1 MNNDFI
7 KTLKGY
13 SITYLPELPSKDIKV
28 EENTVIA
35 VPGDKKGQFKL
46 YMWFENKWVYT
57 SFIDKSDF
65 DLKELKNAYDD
76 LSNAVKRLIKIS
88 ANTENEELSSKL
100 SKITTK
106 ILQAKYELAD
116 DVIEP
121 FEKTCDAEKDYKR
134 AEQQQE
140 YFEHQLEEALKGY
153 MEKQAENE

>member
-1 MNNDFI
+1 MDFI
-7 KTLKGY
+7 KTLKACH
-13 SITYLPELPSKDIKV
+13 IAYLPEFPPADIKV

-35 VPGDKKGQFKL
+35 VPGEKKGQFKL
-46 YMWFENKWVYT
+46 YTWFENEWVYT
-57 SFIDKSDF
+57 SFINKSDF

-88 ANTENEELSSKL
+88 ANTESDELSSKL

-121 FEKTCDAEKDYKR
+121 FEDS
-134 AEQQQE
+134 
-140 YFEHQLEEALKGY
+140 LKV
-153 MEKQAENE
+153 ETKNE

>member
-1 MNNDFI
+1 MDFT
-7 KTLKGY
+7 KTLKNY
-13 SITYLPELPSKDIKV
+13 HITYLPELPSKDLKV

-35 VPGDKKGQFKL
+35 IPGENKGQFKL
-46 YMWFENKWVYT
+46 YTWFENEWVYT
-57 SFIDKSDF
+57 AFIDKSDF

-76 LSNAVKRLIKIS
+76 LSNAVKRLIKIA
-88 ANTENEELSSKL
+88 ANTENDELSSKL

-121 FEKTCDAEKDYKR
+121 FEKTCNAEKDYKR

-140 YFEHQLEEALKGY
+140 YFEHQLEESLKDY
-153 MEKQAENE
+153 NNFQ

>member
-7 KTLKGY
+7 KTLKNY
-13 SITYLPELPSKDIKV
+13 SIIYLSEFPPADIKV

-35 VPGDKKGQFKL
+35 VPGEKKGQVKL
-46 YMWFENKWVYT
+46 YMWYENRWIYT

-65 DLKELKNAYDD
+65 DLKELKDAYDD
-76 LSNAVKRLIKIS
+76 LSNAVKKLTKIA
-88 ANTENEELSSKL
+88 ANTENDELSSKL

-121 FEKTCDAEKDYKR
+121 FENSLK
-134 AEQQQE
+134 
-140 YFEHQLEEALKGY
+140 EETK
-153 MEKQAENE
+153 NE

>member
-1 MNNDFI
+1 MDFI
-7 KTLKGY
+7 KTLKNY
-13 SITYLPELPSKDIKV
+13 HITYLSEFPPKDIKV

-35 VPGDKKGQFKL
+35 VPGEKKGQVKL

-65 DLKELKNAYDD
+65 DLKELKDAYDD
-76 LSNAVKRLIKIS
+76 LSNAVKKLTKIA
-88 ANTENEELSSKL
+88 ANTENDELSSKL

-121 FEKTCDAEKDYKR
+121 FENSLKDK
-134 AEQQQE
+134 E
-140 YFEHQLEEALKGY
+140 
-153 MEKQAENE
+153 

>member
-7 KTLKGY
+7 KTLKNY
-13 SITYLPELPSKDIKV
+13 SIIYLSEFPPADIKV

-35 VPGDKKGQFKL
+35 VPGEKKGQVKL
-46 YMWFENKWVYT
+46 YMWYENRWIYT

-65 DLKELKNAYDD
+65 DLKDLKDAYDD
-76 LSNAVKRLIKIS
+76 LSNAVKKLTKIA
-88 ANTENEELSSKL
+88 ANTENDELSSKL

-121 FEKTCDAEKDYKR
+121 FENS
-134 AEQQQE
+134 
-140 YFEHQLEEALKGY
+140 LKV
-153 MEKQAENE
+153 ETKNENI

>member
-1 MNNDFI
+1 MNDDFT
-7 KTLKGY
+7 KTLKAY
-13 SITYLPELPSKDIKV
+13 HITYLPELPSKDVKV

-35 VPGDKKGQFKL
+35 VPGEKKGQFKL
-46 YMWFENKWVYT
+46 YMWYENKWIYT
-57 SFIDKSDF
+57 QIIDKSDF
-65 DLKELKNAYDD
+65 DLKDLKGAYDD

-88 ANTENEELSSKL
+88 ANTESDELSSKL

-116 DVIEP
+116 DVIDP
-121 FEKTCDAEKDYKR
+121 FEKTCDAVKDYKR

-153 MEKQAENE
+153 KEKQAENG

>member
-13 SITYLPELPSKDIKV
+13 SITYLPEFPPADIKV
-28 EENTVIA
+28 EENTMIA
-35 VPGDKKGQFKL
+35 IPGEKKGQFKL
-46 YMWFENKWVYT
+46 YMWYENRWIYT

-76 LSNAVKRLIKIS
+76 LENAIKKLNKIS
-88 ANTENEELSSKL
+88 SNTENDELSSKL

-106 ILQAKYELAD
+106 ILQAKYELSD

-121 FEKTCDAEKDYKR
+121 FENS
-134 AEQQQE
+134 
-140 YFEHQLEEALKGY
+140 LKV
-153 MEKQAENE
+153 ETKK